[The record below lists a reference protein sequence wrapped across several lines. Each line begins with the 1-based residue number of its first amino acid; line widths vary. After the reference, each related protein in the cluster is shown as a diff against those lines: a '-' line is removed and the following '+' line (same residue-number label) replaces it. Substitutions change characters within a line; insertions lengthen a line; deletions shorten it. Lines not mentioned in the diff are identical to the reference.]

1 MIRILLLALT
11 FLSSATG
18 PIVGTASQYAPGVM
32 QRVITVRQTPGRTAH
47 TLPAT
52 LPPVDGFIAVLDCD
66 DVGQLREM
74 RPVGAREWELYL
86 VADCAGGADG
96 GAAWMR
102 RNGIVAEMDYESA
115 VRLGTVGR
123 GLRVEMRVPATRL
136 RDGLLE

>member
-32 QRVITVRQTPGRTAH
+32 RRVITVRQTPGRTAH

-66 DVGQLREM
+66 GVGRIREM
-74 RPVGAREWELYL
+74 RPVGGEWGLCL